1 MAVKGEGNETKI
13 RCLLP
18 TIASRCAIRVRF
30 ILSLILISAVAA
42 AYYHYRRKP
51 QKLETTEAAYVV
63 PASVEV
69 ADSPAEVHSTLTS
82 LKSGERVGVVSR
94 TPRWV
99 CVRLADGRTGWV
111 EAKALLDAA
120 AQQKA
125 DQLLRGLEPLESQA
139 VGHTTTSTS
148 LHLEP
153 SRESIQLA
161 EWPGNLPVQVFGRQ
175 LVARASPGQGGKGT
189 ASQAKP
195 RRDAWYLV
203 RAQSRAGWVLGRLV
217 SLDIPQGIA
226 LYAQESN
233 LVAWL
238 VLDSV
243 NDGGREVPQYL
254 VADRIAT
261 QDFDF
266 SHIRV
271 FTWWVKHHKYVTA
284 YVESNVNGYFPIR
297 VVRGMDKPYFRLR
310 LVDEEGEKYQKVY
323 GLFNTIVRP
332 LGTVKG
338 WESEAMPVPV
348 TQPHS
353 LKRGGPGAKRMRQPA
368 GHHVAD

>member
-1 MAVKGEGNETKI
+1 
-13 RCLLP
+13 
-18 TIASRCAIRVRF
+18 
-30 ILSLILISAVAA
+30 
-42 AYYHYRRKP
+42 
-51 QKLETTEAAYVV
+51 
-63 PASVEV
+63 
-69 ADSPAEVHSTLTS
+69 

-94 TPRWV
+94 TARWV

-111 EAKALLDAA
+111 EAKALLDTAT
-120 AQQKA
+120 QQKA
-125 DQLLRGLEPLESQA
+125 DQLLKGLALLDPQA
-139 VGHTTTSTS
+139 VGHTTKATS

-153 SRESIQLA
+153 SRESSPLA
-161 EWPGNLPVQVFGRQ
+161 ELPENVPIQVFGRQ
-175 LVARASPGQGGKGT
+175 LVARASPSQGGKGM
-189 ASQAKP
+189 ASGAKP

-217 SLDIPQGIA
+217 SLDIPQGLA

-238 VLDSV
+238 VLNSV

-254 VADRIAT
+254 VADRIGT

-284 YVESNVNGYFPIR
+284 YVESDLNGDFPIR
-297 VVRGMDKPYFRLR
+297 VVRGLDKPYFRLR

-323 GLFNTIVRP
+323 GLFTTIVRP

-338 WESEAMPVPV
+338 WESDAMPA
-348 TQPHS
+348 TQPQAR
-353 LKRGGPGAKRMRQPA
+353 KRGRPAAKRMRQPA
-368 GHHVAD
+368 GRHVAD

>member
-1 MAVKGEGNETKI
+1 M
-13 RCLLP
+13 
-18 TIASRCAIRVRF
+18 RCAIRLRV
-30 ILSLILISAVAA
+30 ILGLIVISAAAA
-42 AYYHYRRKP
+42 AYYHYRHKP
-51 QKLETTEAAYVV
+51 LKLESTESAYVV

-94 TPRWV
+94 TARWV

-111 EAKALLDAA
+111 EAKSLLDAA
-120 AQQKA
+120 TEQKA
-125 DQLLRGLEPLESQA
+125 DQLLKGLESLESQA
-139 VGHTTTSTS
+139 VGHTTTATS

-153 SRESIQLA
+153 SRDSIQLA
-161 EWPGNLPVQVFGRQ
+161 ELPANLSVQVFGRQ
-175 LVARASPGQGGKGT
+175 LTARSSPGQVGKGT
-189 ASQAKP
+189 TSHVKP
-195 RRDAWYLV
+195 RRDAWYLI

-238 VLDSV
+238 VLNSV
-243 NDGGREVPQYL
+243 NDGGREMPQYL
-254 VADRIAT
+254 VADRIGT

-271 FTWWVKHHKYVTA
+271 FTWWMKHHKYVTA
-284 YVESNVNGYFPIR
+284 YVESNLNGDFPIR
-297 VVRGMDKPYFRLR
+297 VVHGMDKPYFRLR

-323 GLFNTIVRP
+323 GLFTTIVRP

-338 WESEAMPVPV
+338 WESEAMPEA
-348 TQPHS
+348 QPHAP
-353 LKRGGPGAKRMRQPA
+353 KHGGSGAKRMRQPA
-368 GHHVAD
+368 RHHVAD

>member
-1 MAVKGEGNETKI
+1 M
-13 RCLLP
+13 
-18 TIASRCAIRVRF
+18 RCAIKVRI
-30 ILSLILISAVAA
+30 ILGLILISAAAA

-51 QKLETTEAAYVV
+51 QKIESTEAAYVV

-69 ADSPAEVHSTLTS
+69 ADSPAEVHTILTS

-94 TPRWV
+94 TARWV
-99 CVRLADGRTGWV
+99 RIRLADGRTGWV

-120 AQQKA
+120 TQQKA
-125 DQLLRGLEPLESQA
+125 DRLLKGLEPLEPQA
-139 VGHTTTSTS
+139 AGHTTTATS

-153 SRESIQLA
+153 TRESIQLA
-161 EWPGNLPVQVFGRQ
+161 EFPGNLPVQVFGRQ
-175 LVARASPGQGGKGT
+175 IVARTSPSQGGKGA

-217 SLDIPQGIA
+217 SLEIPQGLA

-233 LVAWL
+233 LVAWMAL
-238 VLDSV
+238 NSV

-254 VADRIAT
+254 VADRIGT

-284 YVESNVNGYFPIR
+284 YVESNLNGYFPIR
-297 VVRGMDKPYFRLR
+297 VVRGLDKPYFRLR
-310 LVDEEGEKYQKVY
+310 LVDEENAKFQKVY
-323 GLFNTIVRP
+323 GLFSTLVRP
-332 LGTVKG
+332 LGTVQG
-338 WESEAMPVPV
+338 WESEAMPAP
-348 TQPHS
+348 QPHAA
-353 LKRGGPGAKRMRQPA
+353 KRGGPGAKRMRQPA

>member
-1 MAVKGEGNETKI
+1 
-13 RCLLP
+13 
-18 TIASRCAIRVRF
+18 
-30 ILSLILISAVAA
+30 
-42 AYYHYRRKP
+42 
-51 QKLETTEAAYVV
+51 VV

-69 ADSPAEVHSTLTS
+69 ADSPAQVHSKLAS

-94 TPRWV
+94 TAHWV
-99 CVRLADGRTGWV
+99 CIRLPDGRTGWV
-111 EAKALLDAA
+111 EGSALLDAA
-120 AQQKA
+120 TQQKA
-125 DQLLRGLEPLESQA
+125 GQLLEGLESFEPQA
-139 VGHTTTSTS
+139 VGHTTTATS
-148 LHLEP
+148 LRLEP

-161 EWPGNLPVQVFGRQ
+161 ELTGNLPVQVFARQ
-175 LVARASPGQGGKGT
+175 IVARASPGQGGKAA
-189 ASQAKP
+189 ASQGKP

-217 SLDIPQGIA
+217 SLDIPQEIA

-238 VLDSV
+238 VLNSV

-254 VADRIAT
+254 VADRTGT

-284 YVESNVNGYFPIR
+284 YVESNLNGYFPIR
-297 VVRGMDKPYFRLR
+297 IVRGLDKPYFRLR
-310 LVDEEGEKYQKVY
+310 LVDEDGEKYQKVY
-323 GLFNTIVRP
+323 GLFSTIVRP

-338 WESEAMPVPV
+338 WESEDMPETP
-348 TQPHS
+348 PHAP
-353 LKRGGPGAKRMRQPA
+353 KRGGSGTKRTRQPA

>member
-1 MAVKGEGNETKI
+1 M
-13 RCLLP
+13 
-18 TIASRCAIRVRF
+18 RCAIKVRI
-30 ILSLILISAVAA
+30 ILGLILISAAAA

-51 QKLETTEAAYVV
+51 QKIESTEAAYVV

-69 ADSPAEVHSTLTS
+69 ADSPAEVHSILTS

-94 TPRWV
+94 TARWV
-99 CVRLADGRTGWV
+99 RIRLADGRTGWV

-120 AQQKA
+120 TQQKA
-125 DQLLRGLEPLESQA
+125 DRLLKELEPLEPQA
-139 VGHTTTSTS
+139 AGHTTTATS

-153 SRESIQLA
+153 TRESIQLA
-161 EWPGNLPVQVFGRQ
+161 EFPGNLPVQVFGRQ
-175 LVARASPGQGGKGT
+175 IVARTSPSQGGKGA

-217 SLDIPQGIA
+217 SLEIPQGLA

-238 VLDSV
+238 VLNSV
-243 NDGGREVPQYL
+243 DDNGHEVPQYL
-254 VADRIAT
+254 VADRIGT

-284 YVESNVNGYFPIR
+284 YVESNLNGYFPIR
-297 VVRGMDKPYFRLR
+297 VVHGLDKPYFRLR
-310 LVDEEGEKYQKVY
+310 LVDEENEKYQKVY
-323 GLFNTIVRP
+323 GLFSTIVRP
-332 LGTVKG
+332 IGTVQG
-338 WESEAMPVPV
+338 WESEAMPS
-348 TQPHS
+348 TQPRAP
-353 LKRGGPGAKRMRQPA
+353 KRSGPGAKRMRQPA